1 MDPMDPMAIRQD
13 TLLARLF
20 HQEDGP
26 PRSLCNGL
34 GRCGRCRVRFRTNP
48 PAPVP
53 AETQVFSDKELADG
67 WRLACRH
74 PDSPAS
80 IRDLD
85 IPKALD
91 VGEAVWNVSP
101 AASEPVPCCL
111 ALDLGTTTL
120 DWRLVTDG
128 RVLAHGR
135 SLNPQGVMGAEVM
148 SRLACAADSRCAARL
163 RHLPREFLQALIRE
177 AALRGLAPDRACV
190 AGNTVMT
197 SLLLGRDTAGLA
209 AAPYRLEH
217 PGGCEE
223 RLPGLP
229 PVYIPPL
236 AGPFL
241 GADLTAGLAWLVRI
255 RRTAFPFLLMDLGT
269 NGECI
274 LALDE
279 HNFLATSV
287 AMGPALEGV
296 GLSCGRLAGPDVATA
311 VRLTPRGLRWLDWQ
325 GRALEHPEAL
335 SGTGALGLVHVLL
348 QTGVLTE
355 DGHFAKDARHPLAER
370 LLEDVCVLRG
380 EPVFCLDE
388 FGSVRLTATDIE
400 QLLKVKAACNAATT
414 VLLQDAGLTWAD
426 LAAVCL
432 AGALGRHLEP
442 GVLEGT
448 GWLPAT
454 VMQRPGV
461 VQAVGNSSLEGAA
474 LLCEDAAAREW
485 IQAASARIQVR
496 NLAELPTFQQLFL
509 ERMTFRH
516 VFRHR

>member
-1 MDPMDPMAIRQD
+1 MHHSSD

-20 HQEDGP
+20 HEEDGP

-34 GRCGRCRVRFRTNP
+34 GRCGRCRVRFRTDP

-53 AETQVFSDKELADG
+53 ADTQVFSDKELADG

-74 PDSPAS
+74 PHAQVSV
-80 IRDLD
+80 RELD

-91 VGEAVWNVSP
+91 LGEVVWELSP
-101 AASEPVPCCL
+101 APPDPIPCCL

-128 RVLAHGR
+128 HVLAHGR

-148 SRLACAADSRCAARL
+148 SRLACAADPRCAARL
-163 RHLPREFLQALIRE
+163 RQLPLEFLRTLLRD
-177 AALRGLAPDRACV
+177 AALHGLRPSRMCV

-197 SLLLGRDTAGLA
+197 TLLLGQDTAGLA
-209 AAPYRLEH
+209 AAPYHLDH
-217 PGGCEE
+217 TGGREE

-241 GADLTAGLAWLVRI
+241 GADLTAGLAWLVRT
-255 RRTAFPFLLMDLGT
+255 RRTPVPFLLMDLGT

-274 LALDE
+274 LALDDQT
-279 HNFLATSV
+279 FLATSV

-296 GLSCGRLAGPDVATA
+296 GLTCGRLAGPGVATA
-311 VRLTPRGLRWLDWQ
+311 VRLTPHGLQWFDWQ
-325 GRALEHPEAL
+325 GRPLAQPEAL

-348 QTGVLTE
+348 QAGVLAE
-355 DGHFAKDARHPLAER
+355 DGRFSKDARHPLAER

-414 VLLQDAGLTWAD
+414 VLLQDAGLRWTD

-432 AGALGRHLEP
+432 AGALGRHLDC

-454 VMQRPGV
+454 VTQRPGV

-474 LLCEDAAAREW
+474 LLCQDAAAREW
-485 IQAASARIQVR
+485 LQAASARIQVR
-496 NLAELPTFQQLFL
+496 NLAELPAFQQLFL

-516 VFRHR
+516 VFRHP